1 VGGRTLAQSL
11 ALLAGK
17 ISDTTRFARAVAL
30 LALAKKSLSA
40 DFDQPLWTPIC
51 REKLGAWLEF
61 RSPAARYHFRALSF
75 LNVPVVPIG
84 GASFADAWFAIWWP
98 G

>member
-1 VGGRTLAQSL
+1 MCKLGASGDGREAAGAVHAVGGRTLAQSL

-40 DFDQPLWTPIC
+40 DFDQPL
-51 REKLGAWLEF
+51 
-61 RSPAARYHFRALSF
+61 
-75 LNVPVVPIG
+75 
-84 GASFADAWFAIWWP
+84 
-98 G
+98 